1 MNQAHAIAE
10 RPTGA
15 VAGRA
20 RREARP
26 VPFGAF
32 VGVASPEDDG
42 MQLRAEVALER
53 GRTLYR
59 DGEVAVSP
67 FVVLRGVLRVSVPTA
82 SGRDRLADLAGAG
95 DVLGTAAIDGAR
107 HAETVVAADDAVVA
121 VIDLSGTLA
130 RRSGRNALTAAL
142 VRQLTRSRALAD
154 DLGLPMGARIC
165 RILARIAERL
175 GDPTD
180 AAGDG
185 GKHGGRHDGRHD
197 GKRDGVPGAPGEH
210 AWRHLPFSLTHDDVA
225 LLAGCARVTAT
236 RILGELKEAGVLDGR
251 RGNYA
256 LVPSA
261 LIEAADRYVYDVL

>member
-1 MNQAHAIAE
+1 MNQFHGIAE
-10 RPTGA
+10 RPSA
-15 VAGRA
+15 AMAGQGRRQAARA
-20 RREARP
+20 LP
-26 VPFGAF
+26 GGAF
-32 VGVASPEDDG
+32 VGVALPEDEG
-42 MQLRAEVALER
+42 MRVVAELPLER
-53 GRTLYR
+53 GRALYR
-59 DGEVAVSP
+59 DGDAAVSP
-67 FVVLRGVLRVSVPTA
+67 YLVLRGVLRVSVPTA

-95 DVLGTAAIDGAR
+95 DVLGIAAIDGAR
-107 HAETVVAADDAVVA
+107 HAENVVAAADAVVA
-121 VIDLSGTLA
+121 IIDLPETLA
-130 RRSGRNALTAAL
+130 RRSGRSALTTAL

-165 RILARIAERL
+165 RILARLAERL

-180 AAGDG
+180 PGRDGRDGAAEADG
-185 GKHGGRHDGRHD
+185 G
-197 GKRDGVPGAPGEH
+197 ANH

-256 LVPSA
+256 LVPAA

>member
-121 VIDLSGTLA
+121 VIDLSATLA

-185 GKHGGRHDGRHD
+185 GIHD
-197 GKRDGVPGAPGEH
+197 GKHDGVPGAP

>member
-32 VGVASPEDDG
+32 VGVASPQDDG

-121 VIDLSGTLA
+121 VIDLSATLA

-185 GKHGGRHDGRHD
+185 GRHD
-197 GKRDGVPGAPGEH
+197 GKHDGVPGAPGEH